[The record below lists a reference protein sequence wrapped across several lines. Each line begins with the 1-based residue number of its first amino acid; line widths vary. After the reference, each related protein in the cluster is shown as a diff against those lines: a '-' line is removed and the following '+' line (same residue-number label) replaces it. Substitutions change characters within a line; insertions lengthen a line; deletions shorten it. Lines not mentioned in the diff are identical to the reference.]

1 LRTIKKRDIKL
12 RDWGV
17 LGRATGENSLM
28 SEEYGKPTLAPIW
41 FDFDN
46 ARLAPTEACMALSR
60 TDVLGIVQ
68 SALDEFG
75 PATERLVEVKRE
87 VLNEVA
93 EGKLAHALR
102 TAIVGA
108 GKACCKCCA

>member
-1 LRTIKKRDIKL
+1 
-12 RDWGV
+12 
-17 LGRATGENSLM
+17 M
-28 SEEYGKPTLAPIW
+28 PEEYREPSIAPIW

-46 ARLAPTEACMALSR
+46 AQLAPAEDHMALSR
-60 TDVLGIVQ
+60 TDTLGIVL
-68 SALDEFG
+68 SAFSELA
-75 PATERLVEVKRE
+75 PAAERLNEVKRE
-87 VLNEVA
+87 VLAEVS